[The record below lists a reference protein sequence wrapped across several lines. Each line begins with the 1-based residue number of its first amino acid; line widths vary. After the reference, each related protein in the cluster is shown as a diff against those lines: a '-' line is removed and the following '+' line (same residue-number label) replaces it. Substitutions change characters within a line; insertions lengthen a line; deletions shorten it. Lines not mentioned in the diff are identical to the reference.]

1 MIKHVV
7 CFKLSEPS
15 EELLKKTRDILL
27 SMKGNVPM
35 LRDIE
40 VGVDFLHSSRSYD
53 IILIVTL
60 DSKED
65 LDKYQNDHYHCDVVK
80 RHMHSVASSS
90 IALDWVVGDK

>member
-7 CFKLSEPS
+7 CFKLDNPTN
-15 EELLKKTRDILL
+15 ELLEKTKNILL

-40 VGVDFLHSSRSYD
+40 VGVDFLHSPRSYD

-60 DSKED
+60 DDKKALED
-65 LDKYQNDHYHCDVVK
+65 YQNDPYHCDVVK

-90 IALDWVVGDK
+90 IALDWELD

>member
-7 CFKLSEPS
+7 CFKLSKPS
-15 EELLKKTRDILL
+15 SELLKKTKEILL

-40 VGVDFLHSSRSYD
+40 VGVDFLHSPRSYD

-65 LDKYQNDHYHCDVVK
+65 LDKYQNDPYHCDVVK

-90 IALDWVVGDK
+90 IALDWELDK

>member
-15 EELLKKTRDILL
+15 KELLEKTKGILL

-40 VGVDFLHSSRSYD
+40 VGVDFLHSPRSYD

-65 LDKYQNDHYHCDVVK
+65 LDKYQNDPYHCDVVK

-90 IALDWVVGDK
+90 IALDWEL